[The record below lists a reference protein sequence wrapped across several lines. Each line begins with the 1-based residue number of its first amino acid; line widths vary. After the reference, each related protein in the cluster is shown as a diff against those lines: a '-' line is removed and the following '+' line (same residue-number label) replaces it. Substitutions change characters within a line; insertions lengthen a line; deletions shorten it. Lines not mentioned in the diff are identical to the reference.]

1 MHEIGFEF
9 CQAGHTLQ
17 KNFHN
22 LQILVEKVWLYSHFR
37 ILQND
42 HLKKFEI
49 VTKFPS
55 AFQKHEIGAGDADEV
70 IEESDSDDSLPENT
84 NRRVVEIETSSDESS
99 GVEGFR

>member
-1 MHEIGFEF
+1 M
-9 CQAGHTLQ
+9 
-17 KNFHN
+17 
-22 LQILVEKVWLYSHFR
+22 
-37 ILQND
+37 
-42 HLKKFEI
+42 KKFEI

-99 GVEGFR
+99 GFWVFSMYFGFCRI